1 MSKHVCPRN
10 YIGRSRGIPVTAIVL
25 LVAILLIGFAVF
37 LLLISPGRPNQ
48 MRDDVGNV
56 IEGSVSERAFVEIN
70 GVRQGMVIQGADL
83 ANPVLLFL
91 HGGPGMPQFFFT
103 DTHPTQLAR
112 HFTVVWWEQR
122 GAGMSFAPDIPSTSM
137 TMDQMIADTIAVAD
151 YLRDRF
157 GQERIYLL
165 GHSWGSFLGLQVAA
179 AAPDRFDA
187 YVGMAQ
193 VAHQLQSEEMAHAA
207 MLEVYRARGDASM
220 VRRLEAAQVSIEG
233 GLSDAYMRLRDS
245 AMHGLGAGTTRD
257 MRSVVTG
264 VFLPV
269 WRCRA
274 YTVREKI
281 NIWRG
286 LAFTRRHLWD
296 QFLRT
301 NLTDEITRVEIPIY
315 FLVGKHDLTAN
326 AALSRALF
334 DGLDAP
340 MKGFY
345 TFEFSAHSPLFEESE
360 RAIEILLQDVL
371 RGRADLVDP

>member
-1 MSKHVCPRN
+1 
-10 YIGRSRGIPVTAIVL
+10 VTALVL
-25 LVAILLIGFAVF
+25 LVSTLLIGFAVF
-37 LLLISPGRPNQ
+37 LLVISPGRPEQ

-56 IEGSVSERAFVEIN
+56 IEDSVSERVFVEIN
-70 GVRQGMVIQGADL
+70 GIRQGMIIQGADL

-91 HGGPGMPQFFFT
+91 HGGPGMPQFFMT
-103 DTHPTQLAR
+103 DTHPTRLAR

-122 GAGMSFAPDIPSTSM
+122 GAGLSFAPDIPSTSM

-157 GQERIYLL
+157 GKDRIYLL

-179 AAPDRFDA
+179 AAPDRFNA

-193 VAHQLQSEEMAHAA
+193 VGHQLQSEEMAHAA
-207 MLEVYRARGDASM
+207 MLQAYRTRGDASM
-220 VRRLEAAQVSIEG
+220 VRRLEAAPVYVGG

-286 LAFTRRHLWD
+286 LAFSRRQLWD

-301 NLTDEITRVEIPIY
+301 NLADEITRVEIPVY
-315 FLVGKHDLTAN
+315 FLVGKYDLTAN
-326 AALSRALF
+326 AALSR
-334 DGLDAP
+334 GLLEGLEAP
-340 MKGFY
+340 TKGFY
-345 TFEFSAHSPLFEESE
+345 TFEMSAHSPLFEEPE
-360 RAIEILLQDVL
+360 RAIDILLQDVL
-371 RGRADLVDP
+371 RGRADLADPLL